1 MCWRRARLEE
11 CWGMHPWHWDLL
23 ECPGCPQSA
32 PGSSRE
38 HPMVLYLS
46 WWLLLVCHEICP
58 SPVTLWQPL
67 SCYLIDVYTAINTLL
82 FISALSTS
90 PQFVGSFMFLKCFG
104 KSGGQ
109 SESYFRFCFK
119 KKHPER
125 QIIYLFILFYFISR
139 RRCWGMCKP
148 LCKIIPGKELKE
160 PEIRYNSPLLLFGN
174 NYL

>member
-1 MCWRRARLEE
+1 M
-11 CWGMHPWHWDLL
+11 
-23 ECPGCPQSA
+23 
-32 PGSSRE
+32 
-38 HPMVLYLS
+38 
-46 WWLLLVCHEICP
+46 
-58 SPVTLWQPL
+58 
-67 SCYLIDVYTAINTLL
+67 IDVYTAINTLL

-90 PQFVGSFMFLKCFG
+90 PRFVGSFMFLKCFG

-125 QIIYLFILFYFISR
+125 QIIYLFYFILFLGEDAEGFVNRSAR
-139 RRCWGMCKP
+139 SSQE
-148 LCKIIPGKELKE
+148 ELKE